1 MKLRLIQEPYRVLL
15 LYPDHMAVQYGD
27 TYLSD
32 PTYTETPEE
41 AIEKAKVDCCD
52 SNEIDPDDRPDFDD
66 FVVLLVVKGGEII

>member
-1 MKLRLIQEPYRVLL
+1 MNEEQYRVLL

-32 PTYTETPEE
+32 PIHTDTPEE
-41 AIEKAKVDCCD
+41 AVIKAKTDCCD
-52 SNEIDPDDRPDFDD
+52 SNSFPIEDRPDFDD